1 MTMVPCRGTEP
12 FLAGR
17 HGGRPISKGSHSSQP
32 WRASMLTC
40 HHLRSTTPWALAAIL
55 LCCVATAAGS
65 LQGDAEQAVRRA
77 GFELEDVSVCVID
90 AETGRRLVDIN
101 ASTARIPASNMKLLT
116 SGVAARLLGSEFRF
130 QTRLVRDGDRL
141 VVIGDGDPAFG
152 DPVLLAR
159 MQDPKGRPLDP
170 ESLIDLWVDAV
181 VSDGIDQIDE
191 LVIDDRIFDREFTH
205 ASWPREQLINWYCAE
220 VSGLNFHTNTLY
232 FNPRPARGSVDI
244 SRISPAY
251 DFLDIRNQLTN
262 DTQRSK
268 QSFAAVRPEGTNA
281 FTCRGNITSAM
292 KYEATVHDMPTLFGR
307 YLAHRLAK
315 QGVRVG
321 RVRLANAGDPAF
333 RGQTLGPVVMTPLAQ
348 VLERCNTKSHNLY
361 AEAVLKRLGAHYT
374 RSSGGWDNGGTVIRH
389 AVQDALPRPDAS
401 LHVAD
406 GSGMSRENRLS
417 AATLATWLADMD
429 PGDPDDSM
437 FIESLP
443 EPGEGTLR
451 KRFTS
456 RGRNLD
462 GIRIKA
468 KSGYLNR
475 ICTLSGYVLSDEGRR
490 LCFSILVNSPTNRP
504 RDAKS
509 MHEHIVLELVDQI
522 DPSRITSAGG

>member
-1 MTMVPCRGTEP
+1 MPTSRHFRFAP
-12 FLAGR
+12 LAV
-17 HGGRPISKGSHSSQP
+17 
-32 WRASMLTC
+32 
-40 HHLRSTTPWALAAIL
+40 LAATL
-55 LCCVATAAGS
+55 LGGLSSASGS
-65 LQGDAEQAVRRA
+65 LQGDAELAVRRA

-101 ASTARIPASNMKLLT
+101 ASTPRVPASNMKLLT
-116 SGVAARLLGSEFRF
+116 SGVAARLLGSDFRF
-130 QTRLVRDGDRL
+130 RTRLLRDGDRL
-141 VVIGDGDPAFG
+141 VVVGDGDPAFG

-159 MQDPKGRPLDP
+159 MQDAQGRPLDP
-170 ESLIDLWVDAV
+170 ESLVDLWVDAV
-181 VSDGIDQIDE
+181 VAADIERVDE

-232 FNPRPARGSVDI
+232 FNPKPARGTVDI

-251 DFLDIRNQLTN
+251 DFLEIKNQLTN
-262 DTQRSK
+262 NTKRSK
-268 QSFAAVRPEGTNA
+268 QSFAAIRPDGTNR
-281 FTCRGNITSAM
+281 FTCRGNITSSM
-292 KYEATVHDMPTLFGR
+292 KYEATVHDMPSLFGR

-315 QGVRVG
+315 RGVRVG
-321 RVRLANAGDPAF
+321 RVRLANAGDPDF
-333 RGQTLGPVVMTPLAQ
+333 QGQTLGPVVMTPLAQ
-348 VLERCNTKSHNLY
+348 VLERCNSKSHNLY
-361 AEAVLKRLGAHYT
+361 AEAILKRLGAHYT

-429 PGDPDDSM
+429 PDDADDQM

-451 KRFTS
+451 KRFTT
-456 RGRNLD
+456 RGRNLE
-462 GIRIKA
+462 GISIKA

-475 ICTLSGYVLSDEGRR
+475 ICTLSGYVMTDDGRR

-504 RDAKS
+504 REAKA
-509 MHEHIVLELVDQI
+509 MHERIVLQLVDRI

>member
-1 MTMVPCRGTEP
+1 MPTSRHFRFPP
-12 FLAGR
+12 LA
-17 HGGRPISKGSHSSQP
+17 I
-32 WRASMLTC
+32 
-40 HHLRSTTPWALAAIL
+40 LAATL
-55 LCCVATAAGS
+55 LGGLSTASGS
-65 LQGDAEQAVRRA
+65 LQGDAELAVRRA

-101 ASTARIPASNMKLLT
+101 ASTPRVPASNMKLLT
-116 SGVAARLLGSEFRF
+116 SGVAARLLGSDFRF
-130 QTRLVRDGDRL
+130 RTRLLRDGDRL
-141 VVIGDGDPAFG
+141 VVVGDGDPAFG

-159 MQDPKGRPLDP
+159 MQDAQGRPLDP
-170 ESLIDLWVDAV
+170 ESLVDLWVDAV
-181 VSDGIDQIDE
+181 VAADIDHVDE

-232 FNPRPARGSVDI
+232 FNPKPARGTVDI

-251 DFLDIRNQLTN
+251 DFLEIKNQLTN
-262 DTQRSK
+262 NTQRSK
-268 QSFAAVRPEGTNA
+268 QSFAAIRPDGTNR
-281 FTCRGNITSAM
+281 FTCRGNITSSM

-315 QGVRVG
+315 RGVRVG
-321 RVRLANAGDPAF
+321 RVRLANAGDPDF
-333 RGQTLGPVVMTPLAQ
+333 QGQTLGPVVMTPLAQ
-348 VLERCNTKSHNLY
+348 VLERCNSKSHNLY
-361 AEAVLKRLGAHYT
+361 AEAILKRLGAHYT

-429 PGDPDDSM
+429 PDDADDQM

-451 KRFTS
+451 KRFTT
-456 RGRNLD
+456 RGRNLE
-462 GIRIKA
+462 GISIKA

-475 ICTLSGYVLSDEGRR
+475 ICTLSGYVMTDDGRR

-504 RDAKS
+504 REAKA
-509 MHEHIVLELVDQI
+509 MHERIVLQLVDRI

>member
-1 MTMVPCRGTEP
+1 MPTSRHFRFAP
-12 FLAGR
+12 LAV
-17 HGGRPISKGSHSSQP
+17 
-32 WRASMLTC
+32 
-40 HHLRSTTPWALAAIL
+40 LAATL
-55 LCCVATAAGS
+55 LGGLSTASGS
-65 LQGDAEQAVRRA
+65 LQGDAELAVRRA

-101 ASTARIPASNMKLLT
+101 ASTPRVPASNMKLLT
-116 SGVAARLLGSEFRF
+116 SGVAARLLGSDFRF
-130 QTRLVRDGDRL
+130 RTRLLRDGDRL
-141 VVIGDGDPAFG
+141 VVVGDGDPAFG

-159 MQDPKGRPLDP
+159 MQDAQGRPLDP
-170 ESLIDLWVDAV
+170 ESLVDLWVDAV
-181 VSDGIDQIDE
+181 VAADIERVDE

-232 FNPRPARGSVDI
+232 FNPKPARGTVDI

-251 DFLDIRNQLTN
+251 DFLEIKNQLTN
-262 DTQRSK
+262 NTKRSK
-268 QSFAAVRPEGTNA
+268 QSFAAIRPDGTNR
-281 FTCRGNITSAM
+281 FTCRGNITSSM
-292 KYEATVHDMPTLFGR
+292 KYEATVHDMPSLFGR

-315 QGVRVG
+315 RGVRVG
-321 RVRLANAGDPAF
+321 RVRLANAGDPDF
-333 RGQTLGPVVMTPLAQ
+333 QGQTLGPVVMTPLAQ
-348 VLERCNTKSHNLY
+348 VLERCNSKSHNLY

-417 AATLATWLADMD
+417 AATLATGLAALAPADGED
-429 PGDPDDSM
+429 QM

-451 KRFTS
+451 KRFTT
-456 RGRNLD
+456 RGRNLE
-462 GIRIKA
+462 GISIKA

-475 ICTLSGYVLSDEGRR
+475 ICTLSGYVMTDDGRR

-504 RDAKS
+504 REAKA
-509 MHEHIVLELVDQI
+509 MHERIVLQLVDRI